1 MDGFSMDDLKQ
12 LFCVTHDNEYIYLN
26 ICLLNKLKIQI
37 DKITVSDELKRQL
50 SECNIKTLKVFDD
63 VIKKLT
69 EYDRTKYSMPNVL
82 DITVIGDKDVQLE
95 KLKELYNNYNII
107 VNLLNDSLLKMS
119 NSNLEVAVL
128 IQETKQ
134 NCDCGLKNI
143 LTCSLNNN
151 EVKDEAKMK

>member
-1 MDGFSMDDLKQ
+1 
-12 LFCVTHDNEYIYLN
+12 
-26 ICLLNKLKIQI
+26 
-37 DKITVSDELKRQL
+37 
-50 SECNIKTLKVFDD
+50 
-63 VIKKLT
+63 
-69 EYDRTKYSMPNVL
+69 MPNVT
-82 DITVIGDKDVQLE
+82 DTTVNGDKDVQLE

-143 LTCSLNNN
+143 LTCLLNNN
-151 EVKDEAKMK
+151 EAKNEAKNEANDEVKSEVKSEVKNNVELTIENKKDTTSQN